1 MSELGGLV
9 RSLAGRTVARNFH
22 THVIGELGFRI
33 VSGQYPAG
41 SSLPGDAEMI
51 AEFEVS
57 RTVLREVL
65 KSIESKGLVEARP
78 KIGTKVSP
86 RSRWNHFDN
95 AVIAWQFRA
104 GIDNARLTQITE
116 IRQAI
121 EPMVSAVVA
130 TRKVADDLRMLHYWL
145 QQMEGSRKSPL
156 NFAIA
161 DFEFHLIIAD
171 ISKNEFL
178 RSLMGLVELCHCC
191 IYEKLIA
198 EDVEVPAALV
208 SSHVQILS
216 AIESGNDAK
225 TAKAILNSIALDL
238 QFGLKA

>member
-1 MSELGGLV
+1 MSELGGLI
-9 RSLAGRTVARNFH
+9 RSLAGRAIARNFH
-22 THVIGELGFRI
+22 THVIGELGYRI
-33 VSGQYPAG
+33 VSGQYPVG

-51 AEFEVS
+51 AEFDVS

-104 GIDNARLTQITE
+104 GIEPARLRQITD
-116 IRQAI
+116 IRLAI
-121 EPMVSAVVA
+121 EPMAAADVVS
-130 TRKVADDLRMLHYWL
+130 RKVGDDLRMLHYWL
-145 QQMEGSRKSPL
+145 KQMENARQSPL

-178 RSLMGLVELCHCC
+178 RSLMGLVELGHCC
-191 IYEKLIA
+191 VYDKMVARDLEIPIELLRVHS
-198 EDVEVPAALV
+198 DL
-208 SSHVQILS
+208 LL
-216 AIESGNDAK
+216 AIESGVESK
-225 TAKAILNSIALDL
+225 VSKAIGNTILMDYKLA
-238 QFGLKA
+238 QT